1 MERLPPSGGRCRRQ
15 ATKRGT
21 SCRAQ
26 REGEG
31 SSLQETLS
39 VTAFGRAT
47 SPERERLWQRRKVY
61 SLTAGFFLP
70 LTGEDETHPLCQG
83 LPLSGKTSPGR
94 GKMSPTGDKKGN
106 SCRRR
111 RLRGFVPARNPLRHD
126 LWPCHLSREG
136 EALAEWVRPCKKPQG
151 LFKGPG
157 VSCFISLGVCV
168 LIPLRP
174 GRRVLQ
180 RRLRPQPPSQ
190 PAPPQS
196 ALRRLH
202 PAPPSRPVPRR
213 RARCG
218 PAPSPYRPR
227 PGA

>member
-1 MERLPPSGGRCRRQ
+1 MRTKLTLFAKGSPFGGAVERSETERVRPCKQ
-15 ATKRGT
+15 
-21 SCRAQ
+21 
-26 REGEG
+26 
-31 SSLQETLS
+31 TLS
-39 VTAFGRAT
+39 VTASGRAT
-47 SPERERLWQRRKVY
+47 SPERERLWRRRKVSPSPADRY
-61 SLTAGFFLP
+61 KA
-70 LTGEDETHPLCQG
+70 ETSRPCQG
-83 LPLSGKTSPGR
+83 LPLR
-94 GKMSPTGDKKGN
+94 G

-111 RLRGFVPARNPLRHD
+111 RLRGFVPASKPSPSRPLAVPPLPKGRGFG
-126 LWPCHLSREG
+126 REG
-136 EALAEWVRPCKKPQG
+136 SSLQETPGP
-151 LFKGPG
+151 FKGPG
-157 VSCFISLGVCV
+157 VSRFISLGVCA

-174 GRRVLQ
+174 GRRVLL

-202 PAPPSRPVPRR
+202 PAPPSRPVLRR

>member
-1 MERLPPSGGRCRRQ
+1 MAE
-15 ATKRGT
+15 A
-21 SCRAQ
+21 
-26 REGEG
+26 
-31 SSLQETLS
+31 TLS

-47 SPERERLWQRRKVY
+47 SPERERLWRRRKVSPSPADRY
-61 SLTAGFFLP
+61 KA
-70 LTGEDETHPLCQG
+70 ETSRPCQG
-83 LPLSGKTSPGR
+83 LPPSGELSSEA
-94 GKMSPTGDKKGN
+94 
-106 SCRRR
+106 
-111 RLRGFVPARNPLRHD
+111 RLRGFVPKAS
-126 LWPCHLSREG
+126 LSPQATER
-136 EALAEWVRPCKKPQG
+136 VRPCKKPQG
-151 LFKGPG
+151 LPKGPG
-157 VSCFISLGVCV
+157 VSRFISLGVCA